1 MEIFDMI
8 LWIAI
13 IVLILLPPS
22 LDPAIRIKMRQI
34 MNGDHPEPPP
44 DPSYFDGADRL
55 AEDGG
60 APCTR
65 CRSGDSLH
73 AMDRCGSCG
82 RMG

>member
-1 MEIFDMI
+1 MDIL

-22 LDPAIRIKMRQI
+22 LDPAIRIKMRQVLR
-34 MNGDHPEPPP
+34 GDHYESPP
-44 DPSYFDGADRL
+44 DMPYFDGADRL

-60 APCTR
+60 VPCTR
-65 CRSGDSLH
+65 CHDGRELH
-73 AMDRCGSCG
+73 AMDRCGTCG